1 MIHEIKSKLGQCKIV
16 RSLAELTIAPTSV
29 MSFDIETSG
38 HNDLPGDCP
47 YFSNHG
53 ISGLSIGNLEG
64 DACYVVTNDSK
75 DYGGVPISDLV
86 DFVNK
91 KYLLEPRV
99 IALHYSKFDLGFLLH
114 KGLDFSQVRL
124 VDTWLLIN
132 IKSQGNYGANKLK
145 EFVRKN
151 LGLETATEETK
162 DKWMEENKT
171 RDFGK
176 VPVELMAPYACDD
189 ARYTLL
195 ALLVQSQISQ
205 EDWTNHDLYLRNNI
219 HLIRAEARGVR
230 LDLPML
236 KERIQKVVGLVAEHK
251 VKLQELI
258 GSAEVNFDDDQAALG
273 FLHEKSLHSKP
284 WEKYGKLQFAFD
296 DEFLRTVDHPLANEY
311 RLFWKR
317 KSFLQC
323 FSGAMG
329 EMNSRIWS
337 DSEGQVGFH
346 CQHVPSVFSQGGLPR
361 CKQPDFTDRVKLV
374 NEIRELFI
382 PRNGHAL
389 VSVTAFDLPAML
401 LAFYIRDVELQ
412 TAVRVSENG
421 HNSGHNSFL
430 NVLAARLKMTNEAV
444 SLLLRQI
451 TEGSGADVLG
461 RRLRMIKHKGSS
473 AKNDVYKLTDQ
484 FQAALT
490 GYAGF
495 KQRIDEQL
503 KSASIIKDRLNRVLR
518 VDAKKLWRAQSIL
531 IQSSTGSSIA
541 LYLDA
546 FSRLADATG
555 ARLLL
560 AHENEFLFEM
570 PLNGGNDFFA
580 GAKELAQRPLIDP
593 MPVWRVEAS
602 TEYWEAQSIDSHK
615 KALETL

>member
-1 MIHEIKSKLGQCKIV
+1 
-16 RSLAELTIAPTSV
+16 
-29 MSFDIETSG
+29 
-38 HNDLPGDCP
+38 
-47 YFSNHG
+47 
-53 ISGLSIGNLEG
+53 
-64 DACYVVTNDSK
+64 
-75 DYGGVPISDLV
+75 
-86 DFVNK
+86 
-91 KYLLEPRV
+91 LEPRV

-132 IKSQGNYGANKLK
+132 IRSQGNYGANKLK

-151 LGLETATEETK
+151 LGLETATEELK

-171 RDFGK
+171 RDFGE

-195 ALLVQSQISQ
+195 ALLAQTQVSQ
-205 EDWTNHDLYLRNNI
+205 EDWINHDLYIRNNI
-219 HLIRAEARGVR
+219 HLIHAEARGAR
-230 LDLPML
+230 LDLSML
-236 KERIQKVVGLVAEHK
+236 KERIQKVVALVAGHK

-258 GSAEVNFDDDQAALG
+258 GSAQVNWDDDQNALG

-284 WEKYGKLQFAFD
+284 WEKYGKLQFVFD

-317 KSFLQC
+317 KAFLQC

-346 CQHVPSVFSQGGLPR
+346 AQHVPSVFSQGGLPR

-374 NEIRELFI
+374 NEVRELFI
-382 PRNGHAL
+382 PRNGHTL
-389 VSVTAFDLPAML
+389 VSISAFDLPAML

-412 TAVRVSENG
+412 AAVRVSDNG
-421 HNSGHNSFL
+421 TNQ
-430 NVLAARLKMTNEAV
+430 VLRALATRLKLTDDAV

-451 TEGSGADVLG
+451 TEGSGADLLG
-461 RRLRMIKHKGSS
+461 RRLKLIKHKGSS

-484 FQAALT
+484 FHEALT
-490 GYAGF
+490 GYSGF

-503 KSASIIKDRLNRVLR
+503 KSTNTIQDRLHRVLR
-518 VDAKKLWRAQSIL
+518 VDPKKLWRAQSIL
-531 IQSSTGSSIA
+531 IQSSTGSILA

-546 FSRLADATG
+546 FCRLADATG

-560 AHENEFLFEM
+560 AHEHEFLFEA
-570 PLNGGNDFFA
+570 PLAQSDFVA
-580 GAKELAQRPLIDP
+580 GARELAQRPLVDP
-593 MPVWRVEAS
+593 MPCWRVEQS
-602 TEYWEAQSIDSHK
+602 TECWESQSIDSHK